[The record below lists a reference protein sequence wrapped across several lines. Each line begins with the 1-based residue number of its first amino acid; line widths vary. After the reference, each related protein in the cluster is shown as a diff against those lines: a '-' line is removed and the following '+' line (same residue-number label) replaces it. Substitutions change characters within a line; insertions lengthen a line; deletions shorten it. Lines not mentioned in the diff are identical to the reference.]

1 MYSII
6 DKYDQLGDLGL
17 NIVSDAEFD
26 RSDIIKVTGHRD
38 TRSLDTY
45 IGGASSSKKRALS
58 ETLAKLTCPEPK
70 KNEYI
75 ISSSDKLQKSMPKST
90 QEENN
95 HDTIII
101 DLDDNEQNEILN
113 LDTDNMENDNDFEM
127 NMIQTVN
134 QIEKRESNRP
144 YIFKNCTYHNASFK

>member
-1 MYSII
+1 
-6 DKYDQLGDLGL
+6 
-17 NIVSDAEFD
+17 
-26 RSDIIKVTGHRD
+26 
-38 TRSLDTY
+38 
-45 IGGASSSKKRALS
+45 
-58 ETLAKLTCPEPK
+58 
-70 KNEYI
+70 
-75 ISSSDKLQKSMPKST
+75 MPKST

-134 QIEKRESNRP
+134 QIEKRESKRP
-144 YIFKNCTYHNASFK
+144 YIFKNCTFHNASFE